1 MGWLELE
8 RAEEQELID
17 GGNHPPELLA
27 ENLADMRRV
36 NRWLGGVQLSVRAL
50 ARLTRADPP
59 GAELALLDVAT
70 GIGDI
75 PHALAVWASRQG
87 RPARIVATDI
97 SPAVLRTA
105 TGPHAPALAAADGL
119 ALPFPD
125 RCFDVAL
132 CSFALHHLPPAP
144 AARML
149 AEMGR
154 VARRGV
160 IINDL
165 VRWRPYYLASLLLCR
180 LASRN
185 PLTRHDGPLSA
196 RRAYTRAEMLGLA
209 RRAGLEPLGFDSF
222 LGYRVALTLRPA

>member
-17 GGNHPPELLA
+17 AGGHSPELLA

-36 NRWLGGVQLSVRAL
+36 NRWMGGVQLSVGAV
-50 ARLTRADPP
+50 ARLIRAEPS
-59 GAELALLDVAT
+59 GADLALLDVAT

-75 PHALAVWASRQG
+75 PQALVTWAARQG
-87 RPARIVATDI
+87 LRVRMVATDI
-97 SPAVLRTA
+97 SPAVLRVA
-105 TGPHAPALAAADGL
+105 AGLTGPMLAAADAL

-125 RCFDVAL
+125 RSFDVVL
-132 CSFALHHLPPAP
+132 CSFALHHLPPD
-144 AARML
+144 AAGRML

-160 IINDL
+160 IVNDL

-180 LASRN
+180 LLSRN
-185 PLTRHDGPLSA
+185 RLTHHDGPLSA
-196 RRAYTRAEMLGLA
+196 RRAYTRTEILALA
-209 RRAGLEPLGFDSF
+209 RRAGLELLCCDSF
-222 LGYRVALTLRPA
+222 LGYRIALTLRPA